1 MTETCL
7 RRLSQLLNHY
17 NHSQLHQVSLDELE
31 TVFAT
36 SRRNTSN
43 VIKMLHDYGWISW
56 TPGRGRGKAST
67 LKVMI
72 SMHQALYRVAVGMAV
87 TCHPPHRSGRALLTH
102 PAPTS
107 SHTVKS
113 LIRVWMHYS

>member
-72 SMHQALYRVAVGMAV
+72 SMHQALYRQAFTEV
-87 TCHPPHRSGRALLTH
+87 S
-102 PAPTS
+102 
-107 SHTVKS
+107 
-113 LIRVWMHYS
+113 